1 MIRSKTAAL
10 LLLALLGVSGP
21 VACKKSLPAAK
32 SETTEEG
39 KEKDEKESAD
49 RVKLSPEALESLKL
63 VLATAEETDLSPAL
77 EVAAELVPDPDR
89 RAGTV
94 DPHGGKGRRI
104 PCEGRRRARRED
116 ARGDRPRVAAESGAQ
131 AQARHVRDRPHHRD
145 AGQ

>member
-21 VACKKSLPAAK
+21 VACKKSPPAVK
-32 SETTEEG
+32 SETPEEG

-77 EVAAELVPDPDR
+77 EVAAQSS
-89 RAGTV
+89 
-94 DPHGGKGRRI
+94 RI
-104 PCEGRRRARRED
+104 PTDAPMSGPERRHASSSS
-116 ARGDRPRVAAESGAQ
+116 A
-131 AQARHVRDRPHHRD
+131 
-145 AGQ
+145 